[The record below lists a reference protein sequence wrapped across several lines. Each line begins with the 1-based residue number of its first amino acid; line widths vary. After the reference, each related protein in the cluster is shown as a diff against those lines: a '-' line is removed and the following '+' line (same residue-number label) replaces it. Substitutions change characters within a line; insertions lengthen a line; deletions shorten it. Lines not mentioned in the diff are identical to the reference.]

1 MDERASE
8 NKMVT
13 WEIKESGDY
22 NIGLIDFTE
31 QTITTG
37 NERGLIT

>member
-13 WEIKESGDY
+13 WEIKESRDY

-31 QTITTG
+31 
-37 NERGLIT
+37 